1 MFFIF
6 FVSVFC
12 QQEKS
17 NATRK
22 TKSTKAINIYLLAV
36 LLHFQTEIVKSN
48 RITKENRRL
57 LSYSYYQFVLA
68 KALLNSYMFVFHEPR
83 LQKMV
88 ALDRPECVCKA
99 AILTIIV

>member
-1 MFFIF
+1 MF

-36 LLHFQTEIVKSN
+36 LLHFQTEIVKSKKN
-48 RITKENRRL
+48 NIREQEVSFLLL
-57 LSYSYYQFVLA
+57 LSICFDKGSSEF
-68 KALLNSYMFVFHEPR
+68 R
-83 LQKMV
+83 I
-88 ALDRPECVCKA
+88 VCLPWTEA
-99 AILTIIV
+99 AEDGRFG